1 MRTAL
6 LFTLTAAL
14 FGHDLYLRPRLFR
27 FTPGQAGTVEFH
39 NGEAFPESQVPPVLA
54 RLQGTKVLFPNGQQ
68 PLTGVRIVGQAGFGD
83 FKAPA
88 APAFLVVGHTIP
100 NFIELD
106 PKKFEEYLAHERLTA
121 ASEWRKAHG
130 ESAKPG
136 RELYSKYVKTVLHTG
151 APDAFVT
158 RPTGAKIE
166 FVPLADPAT
175 KKPGDK
181 LTVQI
186 LFNGAP
192 APNLHVEAASASGKN
207 VKETPIGR
215 TNSQGQI
222 DIPLDSPG
230 LWKLHAIHMQRR
242 ADTKQADW
250 ESHWASLTFEVTK

>member
-1 MRTAL
+1 MRTVI

-54 RLQGTKVLFPNGQQ
+54 RLQGTRVLSPQGAH
-68 PLTGVRIVGQAGFGD
+68 PLTGVRIVGKAAFAN

-88 APAFLVVGHTIP
+88 APAFLVVGHTVP

-106 PKKFEEYLAHERLTA
+106 AKKFEEYLAHEHLTA
-121 ASEWRKAHG
+121 ISDWRKAHG

-136 RELYSKYVKTVLHTG
+136 REFYSKYVKTILHTG

-158 RPTGAKIE
+158 RPIGAPIE

-186 LFNGAP
+186 LFHGAP
-192 APNLHVEAASASGKN
+192 APNLHVEAAYASGKD
-207 VKETPIGR
+207 VKERPMGR
-215 TNSQGQI
+215 TNQEGKI

-242 ADTKQADW
+242 QDTKQADW
-250 ESHWASLTFEVTK
+250 ESHWASLTFEVAQ

>member
-1 MRTAL
+1 MRTL
-6 LFTLTAAL
+6 LLVTITAAL

-54 RLQGTKVLFPNGQQ
+54 RLKGTQVLSPQGAQAMTN
-68 PLTGVRIVGQAGFGD
+68 VRIVGKAGMAD

-88 APAFLVVGHTIP
+88 APAFLVVGHTVP

-106 PKKFEEYLAHERLTA
+106 AKKFEEYLAHEHLTA
-121 ASEWRKAHG
+121 ISDWRKAHG

-136 RELYSKYVKTVLHTG
+136 REFYSKYVKTVLHTG

-158 RPTGAKIE
+158 KPIGAPIE

-186 LFNGAP
+186 LFHGAP
-192 APNLHVEAASASGKN
+192 AANLHVEAARANGTDA
-207 VKETPIGR
+207 KETPIGR
-215 TNSQGQI
+215 TNHEGKI

-242 ADTKQADW
+242 QDTKQADW
-250 ESHWASLTFEVTK
+250 ESHWASLTFEINP